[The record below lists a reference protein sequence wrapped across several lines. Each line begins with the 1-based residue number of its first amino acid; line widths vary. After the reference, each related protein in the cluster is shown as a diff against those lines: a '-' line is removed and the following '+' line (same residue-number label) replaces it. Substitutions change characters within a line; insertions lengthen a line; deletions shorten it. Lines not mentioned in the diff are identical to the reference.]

1 MQSIS
6 RIDYQTPVTS
16 VVITIRSYYL
26 PRMPSVPSAERHA
39 EQQRIGTEKN
49 RAIEHSAALSR
60 RAHTSRVYI
69 SVSRPFFLH
78 GFSLSFSPP
87 FLDILVIIKD
97 SVPSLYNADPPL
109 SFRASN
115 GSVFEQVLRNSRFM
129 RRPDV
134 QVKRIMAFNE

>member
-39 EQQRIGTEKN
+39 EQQRIQRESGLKKN

-69 SVSRPFFLH
+69 SVSRPFF
-78 GFSLSFSPP
+78 FSTVFLSPSLPP
-87 FLDILVIIKD
+87 FSIF
-97 SVPSLYNADPPL
+97 SS
-109 SFRASN
+109 
-115 GSVFEQVLRNSRFM
+115 
-129 RRPDV
+129 
-134 QVKRIMAFNE
+134 